1 MPIGPVE
8 IVGLLAALYTLS
20 SLRII
25 HQYESGVAFF
35 LGRYWGTK
43 RAGLTF
49 LPTFIARMDRVSL
62 RIIALDIPPQDVI
75 TRDNVSVKVN
85 AVLYMRVKDP
95 AAAIIQ
101 IENYLYATSQMAQ
114 TTLRSV
120 LGQHQLD
127 DLLAERE
134 KINDTLKQ
142 IIDARTVEWGI
153 EVHSVEV
160 KDVDLPENMKRAMAR
175 QAEAERERRAKIINA
190 EGELQASEK
199 LAQAAH
205 VIGSAPAAI
214 QLRYLQTVSEI
225 ASEKNSTTFFP
236 IPIDIF
242 RSFGQALGQAAA
254 LTPQDAQDMRDGRT
268 AREKLTS
275 GASVPALSATAPR
288 VPLATRTPDPLLENP
303 LHSPTRTTPEPPRK
317 D

>member
-1 MPIGPVE
+1 MDFGVLE
-8 IVGLLAALYTLS
+8 ILATIVAAYTLS

-25 HQYESGVAFF
+25 KQYERGVSFF
-35 LGRYWGTK
+35 LGRYWNTK
-43 RAGLTF
+43 GPGLKF
-49 LPTFIARMDRVSL
+49 LPTALAHMHRVSL
-62 RIIALDIPPQDVI
+62 RTVALDIPPQDVI

-120 LGQHQLD
+120 LGEHQLD
-127 DLLAERE
+127 DLLSERE
-134 KINDTLKQ
+134 KINNTLKL
-142 IIDARTVEWGI
+142 IIDKRTDDWGI
-153 EVHSVEV
+153 EVSAVEV

-205 VIGSAPAAI
+205 IIGAEPAAI

-236 IPIDIF
+236 FPIELLRPF
-242 RSFGQALGQAAA
+242 TQGFGAGSAGTDAP
-254 LTPQDAQDMRDGRT
+254 THRRTDAQTPLEATGPRPSLNPPAPD
-268 AREKLTS
+268 ARALPG
-275 GASVPALSATAPR
+275 GAAMKVPAAK
-288 VPLATRTPDPLLENP
+288 VPDP
-303 LHSPTRTTPEPPRK
+303 R

>member
-1 MPIGPVE
+1 MPFGPLE
-8 IVGLLAALYTLS
+8 IVGLVAALYTLS

-25 HQYESGVAFF
+25 KQYERGVSFF
-35 LGRYWGTK
+35 LGRYWNTK
-43 RAGLTF
+43 GPGITF
-49 LPTFIARMDRVSL
+49 LPSFIAHMHKVSL
-62 RIIALDIPPQDVI
+62 RTLALDIPPQDVI

-120 LGQHQLD
+120 LGEHQLD
-127 DLLAERE
+127 DLLSERE
-134 KINDTLKQ
+134 KINNTLKT
-142 IIDARTVEWGI
+142 IIDTRTDDWGI
-153 EVHSVEV
+153 EVTAVEV
-160 KDVDLPENMKRAMAR
+160 KDVDLPENMKRAMAK

-236 IPIDIF
+236 IPLDIF
-242 RSFGQALGQAAA
+242 KSFGGLLGGGGQAAT
-254 LTPQDAQDMRDGRT
+254 LTPQDAQDMKDGRA
-268 AREKLTS
+268 AREGRTLGS
-275 GASVPALSATAPR
+275 GTGP
-288 VPLATRTPDPLLENP
+288 RTPLTGMQPEAALPPARDPER
-303 LHSPTRTTPEPPRK
+303 STPK
-317 D
+317 S